1 MEAGNGANRIGDG
14 VGHLAGVLQTRM
26 HEMGERPDT
35 LDYGVIQDDMSIL
48 LNKFPVPIPQTD
60 YMVCRQLTLGPT
72 DTYLT
77 KTAVDG
83 EHSQPDAGYGGAHK
97 HVALI
102 PEKMRHLQPGDRVL
116 VVWVDDEPCVIDLVL
131 PATEV

>member
-1 MEAGNGANRIGDG
+1 MLESKGAARDNGVNR
-14 VGHLAGVLQTRM
+14 LAGIIQSRI
-26 HEMGERPDT
+26 HEVGEKPDT

-48 LNKFPVPIPQTD
+48 LNKFPVPIPQKD

-77 KTAVDG
+77 HTAVDG
-83 EHSQPDAGYGGAHK
+83 SHSHPNAGAPGVHK
-97 HVALI
+97 HVTLI
-102 PEKMRHLQPGDRVL
+102 PEKMRHLEPGDRVL
-116 VVWVDDEPCVIDLVL
+116 VAWVDDEPCVIDLVL

>member
-1 MEAGNGANRIGDG
+1 MIENQSPTRSDG
-14 VGHLAGVLQTRM
+14 VNRLAGVLQERM
-26 HEMGERPDT
+26 YEISEKPDT
-35 LDYGVIQDDMSIL
+35 LDYGVIQSDMSIL
-48 LNKFPVPIPQTD
+48 LNKFPVPIPQAD

-77 KTAVDG
+77 HTAVDG
-83 EHSQPDAGYGGAHK
+83 AHSQPDAGFGGAHE
-97 HVALI
+97 HDTLI

-116 VVWVDDEPCVIDLVL
+116 VAWVDDEPCVIDLVL